1 MSDEAYSAA
10 GFGATTVGYGERMAI
25 LVVDFQRGFIDSKFT
40 LGGSD
45 LVARAV
51 TNSEIL
57 LAEARRYQLPVI
69 QAHQAS
75 CSERDMLNWKIP
87 AVLTDFHVGREET
100 ELDARLYDP
109 SYDVVVRKIGPSLLF
124 QTPAIQH
131 LIKERV
137 DTVIVI
143 GCNTSGCV
151 RATIVDAFS
160 YGFRVI
166 VPEDCCGD
174 VERGPHDDNLRDVN
188 RRYADVVTMDD
199 VINAM
204 RERYG
209 ANDET

>member
-25 LVVDFQRGFIDSKFT
+25 LVVDFQRGFIEAKFT
-40 LGGSD
+40 LGGSE

-51 TNSEIL
+51 SNSEVL
-57 LAEARRYQLPVI
+57 LTEARRYGLPVI
-69 QAHQAS
+69 QAFQAS
-75 CSERDMLNWKIP
+75 NGERDMLHWKIP

-100 ELDARLYDP
+100 ELDPRLFDP

-137 DTVIVI
+137 DTVVVI

-151 RATIVDAFS
+151 RATVVDAFS
-160 YGFRVI
+160 YGLRVI
-166 VPEDCCGD
+166 VAEDCCGD
-174 VERGPHDDNLRDVN
+174 VARGPHDDNLRDVN
-188 RRYADVVTMDD
+188 RRYADVVTMDE
-199 VINAM
+199 VIAAM

-209 ANDET
+209 ATNQT